1 MCGNEKKGNKKKIA
15 LGAAL
20 SDRKQTIAYY
30 QCWVQAKMFAQT
42 FDDLF
47 SIKENRD
54 NCLEV
59 PQSWK
64 REHKCTEKLAF
75 RPCTEKNFLFFT
87 QTKKRKIT
95 HAGCCTNQQGGASH
109 RFVEAFVEF

>member
-1 MCGNEKKGNKKKIA
+1 MCGNEKKEKKKKT
-15 LGAAL
+15 
-20 SDRKQTIAYY
+20 SRSCCVRQKTQTIAYY

-54 NCLEV
+54 NCLGV

-64 REHKCTEKLAF
+64 WEHKYTENWPLKSCTEVTF
-75 RPCTEKNFLFFT
+75 CSF
-87 QTKKRKIT
+87 
-95 HAGCCTNQQGGASH
+95 H
-109 RFVEAFVEF
+109 R

>member
-1 MCGNEKKGNKKKIA
+1 MCGNEKKEKKKKKKNSS
-15 LGAAL
+15 G
-20 SDRKQTIAYY
+20 SCCVRQKTQTIAYY

-64 REHKCTEKLAF
+64 WECKYTEKLAS
-75 RPCTEKNFLFFT
+75 RIL
-87 QTKKRKIT
+87 
-95 HAGCCTNQQGGASH
+95 H
-109 RFVEAFVEF
+109 